1 MEKEFYIVI
10 SGIATLLCVIIVAV
24 TVNNLSFAA
33 KLANSDKPLELA
45 CAYNG
50 NTSNVIQSC
59 LTLQMIKE

>member
-1 MEKEFYIVI
+1 MDKEFYVGILGVVI
-10 SGIATLLCVIIVAV
+10 CFCAIIMAV
-24 TVNNLSFAA
+24 TVTNLSFAT

-50 NTSNVIQSC
+50 NTYKVIQSC